1 MKKKNTIAIF
11 ITINKGENSFKFSE
25 EKIKDEHKI
34 AS

>member
-1 MKKKNTIAIF
+1 MKKNTIAIF

-25 EKIKDEHKI
+25 EKIKDEHSI